1 MRIGVMGTGNIAN
14 VDRKVIFCGGLGWG
28 LKYPEEIEKI

>member
-14 VDRKVIFCGGLGWG
+14 VDRKVIFCAVAGGLSTR
-28 LKYPEEIEKI
+28 KR

>member
-1 MRIGVMGTGNIAN
+1 MKIGVMGTGNIARP
-14 VDRKVIFCGGLGWG
+14 DRKVIFCGGLGWG